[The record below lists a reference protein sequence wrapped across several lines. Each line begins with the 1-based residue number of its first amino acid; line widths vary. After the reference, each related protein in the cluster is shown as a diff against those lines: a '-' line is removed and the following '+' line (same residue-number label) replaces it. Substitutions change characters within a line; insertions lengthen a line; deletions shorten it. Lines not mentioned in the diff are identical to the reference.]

1 MKEGRKMEVKTKYYK
16 QGYNNP
22 SQFDESKLLN
32 SNSKEAKQ
40 VLEGICQRKEDE
52 YHNCVKFK

>member
-1 MKEGRKMEVKTKYYK
+1 MEVKTKYYK